1 MSASTSPVTG
11 KLYGVE
17 LVCCIGGFPRS
28 SYYAKQGL
36 SESAATTP
44 EPNPKKQKRGPKT
57 ILSDNE
63 LLDLIRADL
72 KASPWIGEGH
82 RKVHARLRMSQTL
95 PVGRKRVLRIMRE
108 NNLLSPSRCRIA
120 NDGAHD
126 GTIITQA
133 PGELWATD
141 GTQVMTV
148 DDGNVWIFTAIE
160 HWNAECVGWHVAKI
174 GNRFAALQ
182 PISMAIQKLYGA
194 TGPSVARGLSLRMD
208 HGSQYTADDFQRQ
221 IKHWGITPSFGFI
234 GQPDPRRKGPIVGR
248 AGISGP
254 RVTAFWPLFRPSR
267 GELTAKR
274 ALHSES
280 SLDKRLYL
288 SRRVRYMGG
297 DRSCSLVAGFEGN
310 WQF

>member
-1 MSASTSPVTG
+1 MSASTSPGTG

-28 SYYAKQGL
+28 SFYAKQGL
-36 SESAATTP
+36 PESAATTS
-44 EPNPKKQKRGPKT
+44 EPTPKKQKRGPKT

-72 KASPWIGEGH
+72 KASPWVGEGH

-126 GTIITQA
+126 GTIITQV

-148 DDGNVWIFTAIE
+148 DDGNVWIFTAVE
-160 HWNAECVGWHVAKI
+160 HWNAECVGWHVAKE

-208 HGSQYTADDFQRQ
+208 HGSQYTDDDFQRQ
-221 IKHWGITPSFGFI
+221 IKYWGIAPSFGLV
-234 GQPDPRRKGPIVGR
+234 GQPETNGVAERFFRTLKEQAVYGR
-248 AGISGP
+248 IFKNVREVQDAICTF
-254 RVTAFWPLFRPSR
+254 VKTYNTAWRLEKN
-267 GELTAKR
+267 GYLTPFEMRDQLEPK
-274 ALHSES
+274 
-280 SLDKRLYL
+280 
-288 SRRVRYMGG
+288 
-297 DRSCSLVAGFEGN
+297 VAA
-310 WQF
+310 